1 MIGSLVLRPMLSQHL
16 VSEALK
22 CVSGTAPCRAAEV
35 THCLFCFLC
44 CSTRTVSRR
53 RDMHIHQKITFFD
66 L

>member
-16 VSEALK
+16 VSVALK

-44 CSTRTVSRR
+44 CSRTVSRR
-53 RDMHIHQKITFFD
+53 GARYAHSSEDYF